1 MGYDFNLYEVTNY
14 DWEESQK
21 DFQVKE
27 VLYLSNSL
35 AMLISNWLYRNIHGL
50 VDDCDKCYH
59 YVEVY
64 GWQLK
69 DCLEN
74 LNTVLDEPDKTKRDL
89 LALFYFPCMYTVP
102 DIRDRLSEVIND
114 DPDRQVFLY
123 NLSVYFFL
131 IFFNIFFLFII
142 YCFFCMVRVYNDN
155 IILYYLY

>member
-35 AMLISNWLYRNIHGL
+35 AMLISNWLYRNNIHGL

-102 DIRDRLSEVIND
+102 DYASSTEMFSDSYYHDLEYIRDRLSEVIND

-123 NLSVYFFL
+123 NLSV
-131 IFFNIFFLFII
+131 
-142 YCFFCMVRVYNDN
+142 
-155 IILYYLY
+155 